1 MLGGT
6 LNPFHIFQSKRT
18 GASQFGLI
26 FGGKCGQNYS
36 DRLNLVWDDIVGA
49 EFGSEPTG
57 YLGQYWEDHST
68 VLGAWLLSK
77 QCFMINTWLG
87 KEYHDHHMVMIIM
100 IVHHRNHHHH
110 HHHQNQLL
118 LIAALLATKYKISS
132 SSCWS
137 KSSSHAWQRG

>member
-36 DRLNLVWDDIVGA
+36 DRLNLVWDDIVGVWSRA
-49 EFGSEPTG
+49 NWVPWSILRRSF
-57 YLGQYWEDHST
+57 Y
-68 VLGAWLLSK
+68 GARLLLK
-77 QCFMINTWLG
+77 QCFMIFMINTWLA
-87 KEYHDHHMVMIIM
+87 KAYHDHHMVMIIM

-110 HHHQNQLL
+110 QHHQDQLSKPHNVTGHKIQNITIL
-118 LIAALLATKYKISS
+118 TSMAA
-132 SSCWS
+132 
-137 KSSSHAWQRG
+137 

>member
-36 DRLNLVWDDIVGA
+36 DRLNLVWDDIVGVWSRA
-49 EFGSEPTG
+49 NWVPWSILRRSF
-57 YLGQYWEDHST
+57 Y
-68 VLGAWLLSK
+68 GARLLLK
-77 QCFMINTWLG
+77 QCCFMIFMINTWLA
-87 KEYHDHHMVMIIM
+87 KAYHDHHMVMIIM

-110 HHHQNQLL
+110 QHHQDQLSKPHNVTGHKIQNITIL
-118 LIAALLATKYKISS
+118 TSMAA
-132 SSCWS
+132 
-137 KSSSHAWQRG
+137 

>member
-49 EFGSEPTG
+49 EFGRDVSQLGTLVNIEKIILRCSAAFKAMFHDQHLASEG
-57 YLGQYWEDHST
+57 
-68 VLGAWLLSK
+68 
-77 QCFMINTWLG
+77 
-87 KEYHDHHMVMIIM
+87 
-100 IVHHRNHHHH
+100 
-110 HHHQNQLL
+110 
-118 LIAALLATKYKISS
+118 IS
-132 SSCWS
+132 
-137 KSSSHAWQRG
+137 